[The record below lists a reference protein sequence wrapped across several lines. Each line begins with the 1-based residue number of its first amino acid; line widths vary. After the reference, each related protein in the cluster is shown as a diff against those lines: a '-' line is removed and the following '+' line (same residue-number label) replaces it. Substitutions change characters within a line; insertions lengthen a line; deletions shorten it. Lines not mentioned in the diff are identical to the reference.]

1 MSCPLALKTSIRD
14 NRGGVVF
21 CFAEPLI
28 SDFELI
34 VKPRSRINLL
44 LLIFIF
50 FRPEISAAEKSLER
64 SVESQSWPPVLSVR
78 AGQLRIQILG
88 ERFWT
93 LSGIEFQGRTMAV
106 ESSAFG
112 TAINFRG
119 DGFLGSA
126 HKLDVPGRIGEVEE
140 ERVTDLQI
148 EVDQSNLSFP
158 VTEQEIQCREFQLRR
173 TSSIRSFTLN
183 SELRLQDGRIDE
195 TVTITAGKAAD
206 LKIMYPLMYAWSSSM
221 KFWLMSDS
229 EGILRE
235 GAFSEAEQGDSSVV
249 YQQMAKWLAVYDPE
263 SKTGA
268 VTVVSPVSVSRSTD
282 VAEAFLPE
290 EYAVQ
295 IVDAP
300 NVYRKLYLVSFSDR
314 TVPEGF
320 RGTYRMKTAFMTAEQ
335 GEWQT
340 AAKQIAEQIQKQ
352 KD

>member
-1 MSCPLALKTSIRD
+1 M
-14 NRGGVVF
+14 
-21 CFAEPLI
+21 
-28 SDFELI
+28 I
-34 VKPRSRINLL
+34 VKPRSCINLI

-50 FRPEISAAEKSLER
+50 FRPGISAAEQSAER
-64 SVESQSWPPVLSVR
+64 SVESRNWPPVLSVR
-78 AGQLRIQILG
+78 AGQLRIRILG

-93 LSGIEFQGRTMAV
+93 LSGVEFQGRTMAV

-126 HKLDVPGRIGEVEE
+126 HRLDVPGRSGEVEE

-148 EVDQSNLSFP
+148 QVDRSNVSFP
-158 VTEQEIQCREFQLRR
+158 LPEQEIQCSEFQLRR

-183 SELRLQDGRIDE
+183 SELRLQDDRIAE
-195 TVTITAGKAAD
+195 TVTITAGKSAD

-229 EGILRE
+229 EGMLRQ

-249 YQQMAKWLAVYDPE
+249 YQQAAKWVAVYDPE
-263 SKTGA
+263 SNTGA
-268 VTVVSPVSVSRSTD
+268 VTVLSPVNATSVPVSSSTD
-282 VAEAFLPE
+282 SGNAILPE

-320 RGTYRMKTAFMTAEQ
+320 RGTYQMTTAFMTADQ

-340 AAKQIAEQIQKQ
+340 AARQIAEQIQRQ